1 MTDMFFVVAEI
12 GVNWDGDFELAK
24 EMIKKA
30 KEAGCDAVK
39 FQAYQEEIV
48 KDHPEKTRLVK
59 SAISKNNVETI
70 NEIAQSIGIEW
81 FCTPMY
87 LEAVDFLEPFV
98 KRFKIREMD
107 SRILLQNK
115 SSELFDKIYKTN
127 KEIIISSESSPKD
140 CKYYSD
146 PRVKWL
152 YCVPKYPCSLADLDF
167 SHIKDF
173 NGYSNHCPFIIAP
186 LASAINGAK
195 IIEVHITSDKTKPF
209 IDNNVSFDY
218 LELKNLIDLIH
229 QSEKMNL

>member
-1 MTDMFFVVAEI
+1 
-12 GVNWDGDFELAK
+12 
-24 EMIKKA
+24 
-30 KEAGCDAVK
+30 
-39 FQAYQEEIV
+39 
-48 KDHPEKTRLVK
+48 
-59 SAISKNNVETI
+59 
-70 NEIAQSIGIEW
+70 
-81 FCTPMY
+81 
-87 LEAVDFLEPFV
+87 
-98 KRFKIREMD
+98 
-107 SRILLQNK
+107 
-115 SSELFDKIYKTN
+115 LFDKVYKTN

-146 PRVKWL
+146 PRIKWL

-218 LELKNLIDLIH
+218 LELKNLINLIH

>member
-1 MTDMFFVVAEI
+1 MFFVVSEI
-12 GVNWDGDFELAK
+12 GINWDGNFELAK
-24 EMIKKA
+24 EMIKNA

-39 FQAYQEEIV
+39 FQAYEEETV
-48 KDHPEKTRLVK
+48 KNHPEKSRLVK

-87 LEAVDFLEPFV
+87 LEAVDFLEPYV
-98 KRFKIREMD
+98 KRFKIRELD

-127 KEIIISSESSPKD
+127 KEIIISSESSPKN
-140 CKYYSD
+140 CKYFSD
-146 PRVKWL
+146 PRIKWL

-167 SHIKDF
+167 SQIEDF

-195 IIEVHITSDKTKPF
+195 IIEVHLTSDKTKPF

-218 LELKNLIDLIH
+218 LELKNLINLIH

>member
-1 MTDMFFVVAEI
+1 MTVMFFVVAEI
-12 GVNWDGDFELAK
+12 GVNWDGDFDLAK

-30 KEAGCDAVK
+30 KEAGCNAVK

-48 KDHPEKTRLVK
+48 KDHPEKSRLAK

-70 NEIAQSIGIEW
+70 NEIAKSIGIEW

-87 LEAVDFLEPFV
+87 LEAVDFLEPYV
-98 KRFKIREMD
+98 KRFKIREID

-140 CKYYSD
+140 CKYFSD

-167 SHIKDF
+167 SYIKDF

-195 IIEVHITSDKTKPF
+195 IIEVHLTSDKTKSF

>member
-24 EMIKKA
+24 EMIKNA

-87 LEAVDFLEPFV
+87 LEAVDFLEPYV
-98 KRFKIREMD
+98 KRFKIREID

-152 YCVPKYPCSLADLDF
+152 YCVPKYPCSIADLDF
-167 SHIKDF
+167 SNIKDF

>member
-1 MTDMFFVVAEI
+1 MFFVVAEI

-24 EMIKKA
+24 EMIKNA

-87 LEAVDFLEPFV
+87 LEAVDFLEPYV
-98 KRFKIREMD
+98 KRFKIREID

-152 YCVPKYPCSLADLDF
+152 YCVPKYPCSIADLDF
-167 SHIKDF
+167 SNIKDF

>member
-24 EMIKKA
+24 EMIKNA

-87 LEAVDFLEPFV
+87 LEAVDFLEPYV
-98 KRFKIREMD
+98 KRFKIREID

-152 YCVPKYPCSLADLDF
+152 YCVPKYPCSIADLDF
-167 SHIKDF
+167 SNIKDF
-173 NGYSNHCPFIIAP
+173 NSYSNRCPVIIAP

-195 IIEVHITSDKTKPF
+195 IIEVHIASDKTKPF

-229 QSEKMNL
+229 

>member
-1 MTDMFFVVAEI
+1 MTDMIFVVAEI

-195 IIEVHITSDKTKPF
+195 IIEVHITSDKIKPF

>member
-1 MTDMFFVVAEI
+1 MFFVVAEI

-24 EMIKKA
+24 EMIKNA
-30 KEAGCDAVK
+30 KEAGCNAVK
-39 FQAYQEEIV
+39 FQAYQEELV
-48 KDHPEKTRLVK
+48 KDHPEKSRLVK
-59 SAISKNNVETI
+59 SAISKKNVESI
-70 NEIAQSIGIEW
+70 NEIAKSVGIEW

-87 LEAVDFLEPFV
+87 LDAVDFLEPYV
-98 KRFKIREMD
+98 KRFKIREID

-140 CKYYSD
+140 CKYFSD
-146 PRVKWL
+146 PRVQWL

-167 SHIKDF
+167 SHLKDF
-173 NGYSNHCPFIIAP
+173 DGYSNHCPFIIAP

-195 IIEVHITSDKTKPF
+195 TIEVHITSDKTKSF

-218 LELKNLIDLIH
+218 LELKNLVDLIH
-229 QSEKMNL
+229 QSEKMNFN